1 VTSSRQVWLAGLGAL
16 AKAQDEGSEALERL
30 VQRGHEIERRLQQ
43 EAAARAAQ
51 PRKGA
56 PRGVEKLGRV
66 FEQRVAEAV
75 DRLGLR
81 PAVDVRA
88 LEARVET
95 LAAQVEA
102 LRRRSNAD
110 SAPSKQS
117 ARAPRDR

>member
-110 SAPSKQS
+110 RAPSKQS